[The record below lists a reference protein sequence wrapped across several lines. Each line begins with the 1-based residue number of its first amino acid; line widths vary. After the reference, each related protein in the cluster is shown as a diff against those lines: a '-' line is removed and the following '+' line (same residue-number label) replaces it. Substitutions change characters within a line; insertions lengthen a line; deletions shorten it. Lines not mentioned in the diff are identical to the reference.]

1 MEKTLEAAHY
11 VEVGDYYF
19 EKGSY
24 QAALL
29 RYRDAAEQ
37 KAGDAAVHVRLGR
50 VYEKFNDRLQAI
62 KEYEI
67 AEKLAAPEQWTQEA
81 RAAMARLQ
89 RPPEQQP

>member
-1 MEKTLEAAHY
+1 MENALEAAHN

-24 QAALL
+24 QAALS

-37 KAGDAAVHVRLGR
+37 KAGDAAIHVRLGR
-50 VYEKFNDRLQAI
+50 VYEKLNDRPQAI
-62 KEYEI
+62 KEYEV
-67 AEKLAAPEQWTQEA
+67 AEKLTTPEQWTQEA

-89 RPPEQQP
+89 RKPELP